1 MTSQEILQDIGQF
14 SSFDLE
20 LFDKHSSREK
30 LNKNEILL
38 REGEVCRDFYFV
50 LSGSF
55 VQFQSVDL
63 DDKIID
69 LHVENAWMFNQES
82 LTEQMPSRTS
92 FKAFSE
98 SEVIVL
104 SLTSF
109 HILCT
114 RSSSF
119 LQFGRI
125 LNQAKDRT
133 LIFDNSYSPTDKYN
147 YITRE
152 KPELIRIFPLK
163 IIASYLKVT
172 PETLS
177 RVRAN
182 H

>member
-1 MTSQEILQDIGQF
+1 MTSNEILLSIGQF
-14 SSFDLE
+14 SSFDAE
-20 LFDKHSSREK
+20 LFDRHTSR
-30 LNKNEILL
+30 LRLRKNDILL
-38 REGEVCRDFYFV
+38 KDGEVCQNFYFV

-55 VQFQSVDL
+55 VQFQLSDMNEQ
-63 DDKIID
+63 IID
-69 LHVENAWMFNQES
+69 LHVENEWMFNQES
-82 LTEQMPSRTS
+82 LTEQVPSRTS
-92 FKAFSE
+92 FRAFSE

-104 SLTSF
+104 SLNSF

-125 LNQAKDRT
+125 LNQAKHRT

-147 YITRE
+147 FIIRE